1 MNENQETELPVWA
14 RELKKRYLR
23 GEASLFV
30 LHNNVYDTVLH
41 NGKQLALADFL
52 VNVVLK
58 PSKDFIGVFN
68 ISTGFRTAHRKS
80 QEDGRQNTLAVL
92 ESLTAAHSKAQ
103 WLEALEILLTSANP
117 MTATKNAL
125 IIEYAETVAP
135 SGDSSFQ
142 ADTDRAAIVTLHRWS
157 FLPHLVEQD
166 NIVILLAENL
176 AELAPKIVANP
187 RVATIDVELPDV
199 ATREKAIALLDAEM
213 PATERQRYA
222 EMTAGLKLLQISSI
236 LKPQQIAQIN
246 HEERREFIAG
256 LLGGGETVQKRA
268 AELAALFAEKSRAE
282 IAALLAPDRKETALD
297 TTELEQKARA
307 DRDKLIFNRK
317 REIIERECFGLLEFI
332 NPGFD
337 FQAVGGLEPV
347 KEELRFVARNM
358 REGYFNRVPMGMLF
372 TGAQGTGKTF
382 FATAFAGEAQMTAV
396 KLKNFRSKWVGS
408 TEGNLEKILSVI
420 KSLGQTIVII
430 DEADRSFGAG
440 GDGGEGDDGTSS
452 RIIAKMKEFMSDTTN
467 RGRVLFILMTNR
479 PDLLDIDLKRAG
491 RLDRKIPFFYPQIES
506 EVLAIA
512 RAVNQKNRLGITAE
526 VLDASE
532 IWAKM
537 IGYSAADIESILLQ
551 AYETAA
557 RTQENNSEITVSGEI
572 LSNAFA
578 DYFPSRDVTML
589 KYMELLAVF
598 EASNRKL
605 LPEKYA
611 VLSAEDLQQQLETT
625 GLLVGNF
632 RRGR

>member
-1 MNENQETELPVWA
+1 MKETAETELPVWA
-14 RELKKRYLR
+14 QELKKRYLR

-30 LHNNVYDTVLH
+30 LHSNVYDTVLH
-41 NGKQLALADFL
+41 NGKQLALTDFL

-68 ISTGFRTAHRKS
+68 ISTGFRTTYRKAM
-80 QEDGRQNTLAVL
+80 EDGRQTTLSVL
-92 ESLTAAHSKAQ
+92 ESLTTAHSKSQ
-103 WLEALEILLTSANP
+103 WLEALEILLTSSNP
-117 MTATKNAL
+117 ATATKNAL

-135 SGDSSFQ
+135 SGDPSFQ
-142 ADTDRAAIVTLHRWS
+142 ADVDRAAIVTLHRWS

-187 RVATIDVELPDV
+187 RVATIDVELPNV
-199 ATREKAIALLDAEM
+199 ETREKAIALLDKEM
-213 PATERQRYA
+213 PANERQRYA

-236 LKPQQIAQIN
+236 LKPQQTAQIDVQ
-246 HEERREFIAG
+246 ERKEFIAN
-256 LLGGGETVQKRA
+256 LLGGGESVQKRA
-268 AELAALFAEKSRAE
+268 TELAALTAEKTREE
-282 IAALLAPDRKETALD
+282 IADLLAPDKKEIALD

-307 DRDKLIFNRK
+307 ERDKLIFNRK

-337 FQAVGGLEPV
+337 FAAVGGLEPV

-372 TGAQGTGKTF
+372 TGAQGTGKTY
-382 FATAFAGEAQMTAV
+382 FATAFAGEAGMTAV

-430 DEADRSFGAG
+430 DEADRSFGMG
-440 GDGGEGDDGTSS
+440 GDSEGDDGTSS

-512 RAVNQKNRLGITAE
+512 RAVNKKNRLGIAAE

-532 IWAKM
+532 IWSKM
-537 IGYSAADIESILLQ
+537 IGYSAADIESVLLQ
-551 AYETAA
+551 AFETAT
-557 RTQENNSEITVSGEI
+557 RNQENDASIVVTSEILTA
-572 LSNAFA
+572 AFT
-578 DYFPSRDVTML
+578 DYFPSRDTTML

-611 VLSAEDLQQQLETT
+611 ALSAEDLQSELETT
-625 GLLVGNF
+625 RLLVGNY
-632 RRGR
+632 RRTR